1 MSNRYFDYWFH
12 NGYEKFIWHDSI
24 VINYVKLIWH
34 ESTVVNYHSTKTT
47 NLNDFFHDLGCC
59 DDRWRKNSWSGWFGL
74 QWHGDSNRKAG
85 IIHGLWRDSPLSLFA
100 SYDWRWN
107 EQRGES
113 CWNTLRL
120 RIRFSP
126 WQHCPLNEYLN
137 RLQILT
143 VFRAHAYLKNFS
155 MHFFVLFVSVHIII
169 MCFQENRRA
178 RLKPERRVK

>member
-59 DDRWRKNSWSGWFGL
+59 DDRWRKNSWPGWFGL

-126 WQHCPLNEYLN
+126 EMTTLPTQW
-137 RLQILT
+137 
-143 VFRAHAYLKNFS
+143 VFKQASDSHS
-155 MHFFVLFVSVHIII
+155 VQSTCLFKE
-169 MCFQENRRA
+169 F
-178 RLKPERRVK
+178 